1 MVAFLLIFLT
11 LGRLYRE
18 MWRRPESRGL
28 LLMAGGLLLGG
39 VLFYT
44 RVEKWSVLDAV
55 YFCVVTLAT
64 VGYGDITPTTD
75 AGRIFTI
82 FYIVVGLGIIGG
94 FFATLGQLIQ
104 PGGLLRRGE
113 RGLAREFQ
121 VGPATSMG
129 EDQGSSA
136 AGGEPHE

>member
-1 MVAFLLIFLT
+1 
-11 LGRLYRE
+11 
-18 MWRRPESRGL
+18 
-28 LLMAGGLLLGG
+28 MAGGLLLAG

-44 RVEKWSVLDAV
+44 RVEKWSLLDAV

-82 FYIVVGLGIIGG
+82 FYIVIGLGIIGG

-104 PGGLLRRGE
+104 PGGLLRKGE
-113 RGLAREFQ
+113 RDLAREFH
-121 VGPATSMG
+121 VGLEQGRGEGPEATKPEARADG
-129 EDQGSSA
+129 DE
-136 AGGEPHE
+136 